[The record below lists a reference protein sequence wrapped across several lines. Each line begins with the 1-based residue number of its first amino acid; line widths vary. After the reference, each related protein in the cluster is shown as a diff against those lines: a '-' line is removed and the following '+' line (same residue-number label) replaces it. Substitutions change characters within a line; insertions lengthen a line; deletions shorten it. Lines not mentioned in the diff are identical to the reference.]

1 VTNSDN
7 PTVLLV
13 DEEDNPIG
21 SIEKL
26 AAHEQGL
33 CHRAFSIF
41 IFRKQ
46 GGEWECLL
54 QQRQF
59 NKYHSAGLWTNTCC
73 SHPKPT
79 ELIANAARDRLQEEM
94 GFTVPLQFVGKFHY
108 IADCANGLIE
118 NEIDHV
124 FVGFFAPD
132 GMVSPNP
139 KEVAQY
145 SWIKITQLEAE
156 LKANPQRYTP
166 WLAKALEKALLYL

>member
-1 VTNSDN
+1 MLTNPDN

-33 CHRAFSIF
+33 CHRAFSVF
-41 IFRKQ
+41 IFRKK

-54 QQRQF
+54 Q
-59 NKYHSAGLWTNTCC
+59 LWTNTCC

-94 GFTVPLQFVGKFHY
+94 GFSVPLEFVDKFHY
-108 IADCANGLIE
+108 IADCGNGLIE

-124 FVGFFAPD
+124 FVGFFTAD
-132 GMVSPNP
+132 CRININP
-139 KEVAQY
+139 QEVAHY
-145 SWIKITQLEAE
+145 AWVKIPQLKAE
-156 LKANPQRYTP
+156 LKANPQHYTP
-166 WLAKALEKALLYL
+166 WLARALEKALQKIVPL